1 MPELPPPPMSAFAPS
16 TAIARV
22 EGPPPPP
29 PGQDFMPARVVPD
42 AVERTTSLDDLRR
55 KYPFQRFFTERE
67 ALTRLLKDSG
77 SLSNNHQAM
86 LTAASSTDERRS
98 IWVSMAKNL
107 APDIGIH
114 DPVDQNLFA
123 VSVADEKD
131 GLGGLDDLIRDTD
144 IMNVMV
150 YISEERESQPVVR
163 VHYTDNSKENLP
175 IRITSGWDTYRNQL
189 MNNAIRLSRKQ
200 IKLDQG
206 HTYIEMVLPD
216 GPEKGARFV
225 SSLVEDGRAI
235 STSMRLNR
243 VGSPDLRNLRDSGF
257 IPTDELYDFLIALV
271 YANANA
277 LFVGPQQSGKTTLL
291 RGFVNSFP
299 STDEVLI
306 VEDIPELMIE
316 QGPRHEYCVSQQP
329 TADQTM
335 TTIISRAM
343 RYVVKRICVGEAI
356 DAAITNWLFAS
367 IRLRGGACTIHADA
381 IDGVFNAIRTLSTLV
396 PAGVAPMPL
405 ETLMLSVADCLDIV
419 VFLAPE
425 PQKDDPL
432 KSFPSIKAVMAID
445 GKLSDSG
452 MPKHVIM
459 WDWNEQTKELT
470 WQGSQMPDR
479 LKERLARIGLALD
492 SNTARMRVVDRQK
505 LPKGLYHLDQELSA
519 MSRVDVRGF

>member
-1 MPELPPPPMSAFAPS
+1 MSELPPPPPNVFQPS
-16 TAIARV
+16 TAVARV
-22 EGPPPPP
+22 DVPPPPLH
-29 PGQDFMPARVVPD
+29 DFTPARVVAE
-42 AVERTTSLDDLRR
+42 AVERSTSLDDLRR
-55 KYPFQRFFTERE
+55 KYPFQRFFAERE
-67 ALTRLLKDSG
+67 SLTKLLKDSG
-77 SLSNNHQAM
+77 TLSNNNQSM
-86 LTAASSTDERRS
+86 LADASTTNDRRS
-98 IWVSMAKNL
+98 IWMQVAKNL

-114 DPVDQNLFA
+114 DPTDQNLFA
-123 VSVADEKD
+123 VSVADEKE
-131 GLGGLDDLIRDTD
+131 GLGGLDDLIRDND

-150 YISEERESQPVVR
+150 YISEERETAPVVR

-175 IRITSGWDTYRNQL
+175 IKITSGWDAYRNQL
-189 MNNAIRLSRKQ
+189 MANAIRLSRKQ
-200 IKLDQG
+200 IKFDQG

-235 STSMRLNR
+235 TTSMRLNR
-243 VGSPDLRNLRDSGF
+243 VGSPDLGSLRDSGF
-257 IPTDELYDFLIALV
+257 IPTDELYDFLLSLV
-271 YANANA
+271 YANANL

-291 RGFVNSFP
+291 RGFINSFP
-299 STDEVLI
+299 VTDEVLI

-396 PAGVAPMPL
+396 PAGVSPMPL
-405 ETLMLSVADCLDIV
+405 ETLMLSVSDCLDVV

-425 PQKDDPL
+425 PSKDDPL
-432 KSFPSIKAVMAID
+432 KSFPSIKAIMAID

-452 MPKHVIM
+452 MPKHVIL
-459 WDWNEQTKELT
+459 WDWNEQTKDLT
-470 WQGSQMPDR
+470 WQGSQIPDR
-479 LKERLARIGLALD
+479 LKERLARIGVSLD
-492 SNTARMRVVDRQK
+492 SSNAKMRVVNRQK

-519 MSRVDVRGF
+519 MSRVGFGGQ